1 MTFRPANQ
9 TLQETPRKPM
19 TVNWR
24 DIRATIQ
31 QTSNSVKKNANLAS
45 EDSDSDSEGK
55 RSEMNTPDDPVEDPL
70 KWLDEGLPDLF
81 GYNRNEFDLALQFDI
96 QRYVDILADSVS
108 DPQKTS
114 DSLSRLGRETS
125 HSKLKGTAANTLA
138 PADEEWGKWD

>member
-1 MTFRPANQ
+1 
-9 TLQETPRKPM
+9 M

-24 DIRATIQ
+24 DIRGTIQ
-31 QTSNSVKKNANLAS
+31 KTTLSVKKDSTNIPAAS
-45 EDSDSDSEGK
+45 EDSDLEGK
-55 RSEMNTPDDPVEDPL
+55 SSEMNTHDDPVEDPL
-70 KWLDEGLPDLF
+70 KWLDEGLPDYF

-96 QRYVDILADSVS
+96 QRYIDILADSVS

-138 PADEEWGKWD
+138 PTDEEWGKWD